1 MKSFHSQKFLHG
13 ASLAFLLALMGALGT
28 PHAAQ
33 AAPTSPSESVAAD
46 PAMTDGEIRKVDMEA
61 GKITIKHG
69 ELKNLSMPPMTMVF
83 RAKEAG
89 MLQQVKSGDKVR
101 FAADKVNG
109 QFTVMQIELA
119 Q

>member
-1 MKSFHSQKFLHG
+1 MNSFHLQKFLHG
-13 ASLAFLLALMGALGT
+13 AVFALSLALLGALGT
-28 PHAAQ
+28 AHADQEASASTNESS
-33 AAPTSPSESVAAD
+33 AAE
-46 PAMTDGEIRKVDMEA
+46 PAMADGEIRKVDMDA

-83 RAKEAG
+83 RAKDAG

-101 FAADKVNG
+101 FVADKVNG